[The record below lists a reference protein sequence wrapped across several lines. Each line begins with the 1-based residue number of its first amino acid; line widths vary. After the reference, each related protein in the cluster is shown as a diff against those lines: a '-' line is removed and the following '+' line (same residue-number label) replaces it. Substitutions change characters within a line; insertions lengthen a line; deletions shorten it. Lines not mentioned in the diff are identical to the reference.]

1 MDGREGRTREG
12 HSVGSGWNPVW
23 GSVPVYPGSGVDT
36 PVEVYRVVVED
47 RSGSGPR
54 VIEVPPDRRSV
65 DNS

>member
-1 MDGREGRTREG
+1 M
-12 HSVGSGWNPVW
+12 GSGRNPVW